1 MKQACA
7 IVLVL
12 LLTLSAVGCTGQN
25 QQQDSVYK
33 TNLML
38 DTIVQITLYDWED
51 SSTIDLA
58 FDEIRRLESLLS
70 VEQEGSDLYR
80 LAQAAGKEWVEISS
94 ETEEVLR
101 LSKEYYTLSQGHF
114 DVTIGPLVDLW
125 NIHNGEGHYPTQ
137 EELDATLPLIN
148 SDDLLVEEGRAY
160 LARGRDD
167 RQSRCPSPRD
177 TLPTGSR
184 ICWRS
189 KAWNMPSSI
198 WGATFS
204 SSEAVQMA
212 ATSRLACRIPTRKKA
227 FWPIPWPPRTKAW

>member
-1 MKQACA
+1 MCDCLGSAFD
-7 IVLVL
+7 LVC
-12 LLTLSAVGCTGQN
+12 GGMHGQN

-160 LARGRDD
+160 LAREGMIANLGAIAKGYIADRVKDLLVAQGVEHAVIDLGRNI
-167 RQSRCPSPRD
+167 
-177 TLPTGSR
+177 LLIG
-184 ICWRS
+184 
-189 KAWNMPSSI
+189 
-198 WGATFS
+198 GA
-204 SSEAVQMA
+204 QMA
-212 ATSRLACRIPTRKKA
+212 ATSRLACRIPTKKKA